1 MRVKTGWRGRE
12 VSGMV
17 DGGSVGGGG
26 GAAEAIGGLG
36 SVEWMRVFVF
46 FCFFVACFRA
56 NQHFPYNKY
65 KKQVSFLNCF
75 TPQK

>member
-46 FCFFVACFRA
+46 LL
-56 NQHFPYNKY
+56 
-65 KKQVSFLNCF
+65 FLLFESSRDWYTCSGMVW
-75 TPQK
+75 